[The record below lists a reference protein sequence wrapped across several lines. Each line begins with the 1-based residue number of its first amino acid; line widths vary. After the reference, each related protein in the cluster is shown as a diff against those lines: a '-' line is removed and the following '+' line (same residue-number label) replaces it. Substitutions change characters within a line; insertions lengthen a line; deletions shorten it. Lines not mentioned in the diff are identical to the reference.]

1 MGGGKQG
8 PDLDVLE
15 PVPRSVLHCLLTAQ
29 AMGPNTQ
36 TPATTAFLTMMD
48 QTLSNWDRINTS
60 FLTLLWSRVL
70 SQLGNVTKAQSPSH
84 PSWEGLDTLSLG
96 QLRIRCGVCFCSLT
110 SHPGVSSTPETFQLG
125 NSDAGA
131 AFCTADT
138 QGLVL
143 TATPALCGFHA
154 LLHTNW
160 HRTHFSLSLLWIDV
174 DLTQDFLSASL
185 V

>member
-8 PDLDVLE
+8 ADLDVLE

-84 PSWEGLDTLSLG
+84 PSWEGLGTLSLTRTAANMVWR
-96 QLRIRCGVCFCSLT
+96 LLLL
-110 SHPGVSSTPETFQLG
+110 PNESSWR
-125 NSDAGA
+125 
-131 AFCTADT
+131 
-138 QGLVL
+138 
-143 TATPALCGFHA
+143 
-154 LLHTNW
+154 LLYS
-160 HRTHFSLSLLWIDV
+160 RD
-174 DLTQDFLSASL
+174 LSARKLRHWSSFLHSRHTGVGFDGNPCLMWLSCSFTYKLAPSAFLPFPSL
-185 V
+185 D

>member
-1 MGGGKQG
+1 MGGKQG
-8 PDLDVLE
+8 ADLDILE

-48 QTLSNWDRINTS
+48 QTLSNWDRINPS
-60 FLTLLWSRVL
+60 FLTLLWSSVL
-70 SQLGNVTKAQSPSH
+70 SQLGTVSNAQSPSH
-84 PSWEGLDTLSLG
+84 PNREGLDTLSLG
-96 QLRIRCGVCFCSLT
+96 QLRIRCGVCF
-110 SHPGVSSTPETFQLG
+110 SSTPETFQLG

-138 QGLVL
+138 QGLAS
-143 TATPALCGFHA
+143 TAIPALCGFHA

-160 HRTHFSLSLLWIDV
+160 HRPHFSLSLL
-174 DLTQDFLSASL
+174 
-185 V
+185 